1 MSAVEQVIRQEILA
15 HGSISFARF
24 MERALYCPKIGYYE
38 RSAKPVGR
46 GGDFYTSVSVGP
58 LFGELIAVQF
68 ADWGGESPVIVEA
81 GAHNGQLAR
90 DILSASPAVQY
101 WIVEPSD
108 TRRQWQRAKL
118 EIFADRVTWFASLE
132 EMPDVSGIL
141 FCNEL
146 LDALPFHVLRWH
158 KGAWSERK
166 VALAGE
172 QFVWRD
178 EILDRDLGQ
187 PTVSPDLAAVLPEG
201 FQIEVSPAATHW
213 WQLAASKLR
222 AGKLVTFD
230 YGGEAEELLSP
241 RHSRGTL
248 RGYRAHRIETD
259 VFANPGEQDIT
270 AHVNFSDIRRAGE
283 RAGLKTEF
291 FGSQEK
297 FLAGLVPKLSDWNS
311 ERVRQY
317 QTLTHPDH
325 LGRAFK
331 VLVQS
336 RGANPLR
343 SAGSRD
349 SRSQPCRRAAPAGR
363 A

>member
-15 HGSISFARF
+15 NGSISFARF

-58 LFGELIAVQF
+58 LFGELIALEF
-68 ADWGGESPVIVEA
+68 KGSLSHLGAKPPTIVEA
-81 GAHNGQLAR
+81 GAHDGQLAR
-90 DILSASPAVQY
+90 DILSALQPDLPVIY
-101 WIVEPSD
+101 WIIEPSE
-108 TRRQWQRAKL
+108 TRREWQRAKL
-118 EIFADRVTWFASLE
+118 DVFADRVTWFASLE
-132 EMPDVSGIL
+132 EMPEVSGIL

-146 LDALPFHVLRWH
+146 LDALPFHVLRRH

-172 QFVWRD
+172 QFAWRD
-178 EILDRDLGQ
+178 EVLDRDLGQ
-187 PTVSPDLAAVLPEG
+187 PTVSPELAVVLPEG
-201 FQIEVSPAATHW
+201 FQIEVSPAATQW
-213 WQLAASKLR
+213 WQLAATKLR
-222 AGKLVTFD
+222 KGKLVTFD
-230 YGGEAEELLSP
+230 YGSEAEELLSP

-259 VFANPGEQDIT
+259 VFANTGEQDIT

-283 RAGLKTEF
+283 SAGLKTEF

-297 FLAGLVPKLSDWNS
+297 FLAQIVPKLSDWNS

-336 RGANPLR
+336 R
-343 SAGSRD
+343 
-349 SRSQPCRRAAPAGR
+349 
-363 A
+363 